1 MQHIEDLSK
10 KRKQFIVENI
20 NNLHFTISEK
30 IDGLNAKLFFT
41 PNNVFL
47 QTRSKKIF
55 SDSKQFN
62 DKIYYMR
69 DIKNAYT
76 TIKNNYMKLLYQK
89 IHLSDENYVYRHK
102 QLFEQKKIISVEGE
116 LLPVQQWNIIDY
128 SGYFPGKFTGVT
140 FFNYK
145 KFINF
150 WDEQFIMYN
159 NGEKEIIYE
168 FDISNFDI
176 NNKKNIIDFCNDILG
191 YTSIYDSIEGYVIN
205 VYDKSNQNQ
214 FLFNFKII
222 DKDNF
227 TKKKINDW
235 ALIEKMKK
243 ARKLESKSLAFK
255 ELDKIEKELE
265 NYFFYTNKK
274 KKDSIEELALS
285 RDILDG
291 KIAW

>member
-20 NNLHFTISEK
+20 NNLRFTISEK
-30 IDGLNAKLFFT
+30 IDGLNAKLLFT

-69 DIKNAYT
+69 DIKNAYM
-76 TIKNNYMKLLYQK
+76 TIKNNYIELLYHK
-89 IHLSDENYVYRHK
+89 IYLNDEEYVYRHK
-102 QLFEQKKIISVEGE
+102 KLFEQKKIISTEGE
-116 LLPVQQWNIIDY
+116 LLPVSQWNIIDY
-128 SGYFPGKFTGVT
+128 SNYCGNFIGTI

-145 KFINF
+145 NFINF
-150 WDEQFIMYN
+150 MNNQFLMYN
-159 NGEKEIIYE
+159 NGEKEFIYK
-168 FDISNFDI
+168 FDTSDFEIS
-176 NNKKNIIDFCNDILG
+176 NKKNILNFCNDIMG
-191 YTSIYDSIEGYVIN
+191 YTNIRDIIEGYVIN
-205 VYDKSNQNQ
+205 IYDKVDQNQ
-214 FLFNFKII
+214 LLFNFKVI

-243 ARKLESKSLAFK
+243 ARKLDSKTLAFK
-255 ELDKIEKELE
+255 ELDIIEKELE
-265 NYFFYTNKK
+265 NYFFYTQKK